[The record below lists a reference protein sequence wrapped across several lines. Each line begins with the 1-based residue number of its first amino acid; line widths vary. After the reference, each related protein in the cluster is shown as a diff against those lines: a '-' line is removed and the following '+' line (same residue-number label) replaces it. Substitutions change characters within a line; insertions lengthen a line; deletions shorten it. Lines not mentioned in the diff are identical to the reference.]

1 MNIKIPQ
8 TKIYFENSI
17 LNFTPENKLEEWRKI
32 ILEKVEEGCTVKL
45 YADTETTGFEYGNKG
60 RPAYDPV
67 VDKKGITRSSIDFG
81 IPESVLEKEA
91 KDDKGKIDRMIEIA
105 FVACYSNKNG
115 ENFPLTDKEG
125 NQIFF
130 HEMIDPYKV
139 TNVEDNKKFK
149 TMPLIPYAI
158 HKTSFNFLKGQEE
171 HPYLKLTLPKS
182 APSTYEV
189 LSQFKAFFTGNKPEN
204 YDKIVLIFHNG
215 DDFDMPFINT
225 EFRRAVSNNESE
237 PSIENT
243 VLREIVQVHDS
254 LKIIK
259 QLLPNPI
266 QKLIANCQ
274 FEEFFGGDSSVKNDS
289 KVAIQPTAKN
299 LDNIIRI
306 AKFLPDLDMSKMY
319 DYSNNKQK
327 EFANSFKKELLN
339 NNVALTDTL
348 MEYYN
353 NPNTEVDL
361 SEGLEKDFITKNKSL
376 VENYKKFRSSYKDFC
391 KVVDDAKAYPE
402 IFKSLEKVGDSIKNH
417 ADLQENLYLLRNT
430 PRDAHGA
437 MVDSLLFMYSFNIIE
452 NSLYRNHK
460 LINEHKF
467 DNIPLQL
474 PDFLLKAYQDKK
486 PVEKVELEDEHKTKR
501 NNTFKI

>member
-8 TKIYFENSI
+8 TKIYFENST
-17 LNFTPENKLEEWRKI
+17 LNFTPENKLEEWRKV
-32 ILEKVEEGCTVKL
+32 ILDKVEEGCLIKL

-67 VDKKGITRSSIDFG
+67 VDKKGIIRSSIDFG
-81 IPESVLEKEA
+81 IPESILEKEA
-91 KDDKGKIDRMIEIA
+91 KEDKGKIDRMIEIA
-105 FVACYSNKNG
+105 FVACYANKNG

-125 NQIFF
+125 NQIYF
-130 HEMIDPYKV
+130 HEMIDPYKLS
-139 TNVEDNKKFK
+139 NVDDSKRFK
-149 TMPLIPYAI
+149 NMPLIPYAI
-158 HKTSFNFLKGQEE
+158 HKTSFPFLQGKEE
-171 HPYLKLTLPKS
+171 HPYLQLTLPKP

-189 LSQFKAFFTGNKPEN
+189 FKEFKEFFTGNKPEN
-204 YDKIVLIFHNG
+204 YDKIVIIFHNG
-215 DDFDMPFINT
+215 DGFDMPFINS
-225 EFRRAVSNNESE
+225 EFRRAIG
-237 PSIENT
+237 PDGAPAIDNT

-259 QLLPNPI
+259 ELLPNPV

-274 FEEFFGGDSSVKNDS
+274 FDEFFGGDSSIQKDP

-306 AKFLPDLDMSKMY
+306 AKFLPDLDLSKMY
-319 DYSNNKQK
+319 DYSDNKQK
-327 EFANSFKKELLN
+327 DFANNFKKELLN
-339 NNVALTDTL
+339 SGFQLTETI

-353 NPNTEVDL
+353 TPNTEIDL
-361 SEGLEKDFITKNKSL
+361 LEGIDKDFATKNKSL
-376 VENYKKFRSSYKDFC
+376 VESYKKFRASYKDFQ
-391 KVVDDAKAYPE
+391 KIINDAKAFPE
-402 IFKSLEKVGDSIKNH
+402 IYKSLEKVGDSIKNH

-467 DNIPLQL
+467 DNIPLQI
-474 PDFLLKAYQDKK
+474 PEFLKKAYSEQK
-486 PVEKVELEDEHKTKR
+486 PIEKLENEEQNKVRK
-501 NNTFKI
+501 NNTLKI